1 MGIVKLRGKNATG
14 SNSAVDAWPVVSA
27 KTLIS
32 TAVQFAYASANA
44 ADAYYVSKGNPTMT
58 VAAPAVVTLSTH
70 GLVSGDYVKFTTTG
84 ALPTGL
90 TAGTQYFV
98 IYVDANTFKLA
109 TTYADA
115 INGIN
120 PITTSGTQSGTH
132 TLYAGGTGA
141 RLVLAKLIDST
152 GAYREELVQLN
163 GTTKVASSIPLSFR
177 CVGLEIVQY
186 GSGGTGAGI
195 IYCADTGDTWT
206 SGVPQTASKI
216 FGEILA
222 GQTEDQGGH
231 FTIPRGNAGRIRQFI
246 ASFPDITTTAKY
258 GYCEL
263 QYRPPLAT
271 SPNFVPGLAWKRYC
285 ILGVS
290 SASNMSPF
298 FIEETP
304 ETIPELSDIRI
315 QYRQS
320 AACEVSAI
328 AEIELT
334 PKV

>member
-14 SNSAVDAWPVVSA
+14 STAAADAWPVVSA

-58 VAAPAVVTLSTH
+58 IASPGVVTLSTH

-90 TAGTQYFV
+90 IAGTQYFV
-98 IYVDANTFKLA
+98 IYVDANSFKLA
-109 TTYADA
+109 ASYADA
-115 INGIN
+115 INGKN
-120 PITTSGTQSGTH
+120 PITTSGSQSGTH

-141 RLVLAKLIDST
+141 REVTVKLIDST
-152 GAYREELVQLN
+152 GAYREEAVQLN
-163 GTTKVASSIPLSFR
+163 GTTKVVSAIPLSFR
-177 CVGLEIVQY
+177 CIGMEITKY

-206 SGVPQTASKI
+206 SGVPQTAAKI

-231 FTIPRGNAGRIRQFI
+231 YTVPRGNVGRVKQFI
-246 ASFPDITTTAKY
+246 ASFPDITATAKY

-271 SPNFVPGLAWKRYC
+271 SPNYVPGRAWKRYC

-298 FIEETP
+298 YIEEIP

-328 AEIELT
+328 AELEIS
-334 PKV
+334 PK